1 MNSSATINT
10 DALGPLFTP
19 WEEPNAHRVRAEK
32 EGEPARIVKQRR
44 PSPVVVAQHI
54 RAEVRQWREAFYV
67 GASDTSRYLLNHW
80 FERSHQISGQDGE
93 NIEFRYY
100 FCQREAIE
108 TLIYLKEVRRLET
121 LSQVIAEFGGPN
133 AEIQALGIQEGE
145 DAWSRYAFK
154 LATGSGKTKVMSL
167 AVVWSYFH
175 ALRESDSSMARH
187 FVVIAPN
194 LTVFERLK
202 EDFQHGKIFDTDPLI
217 PSEWRGD
224 WNMSVVLQDEASGAA
239 TGGTLYLTNIH
250 RLYAPSTRRRK
261 DAETYDWMGPAV
273 SKARALDTGAELRE
287 RITGHERVMILND
300 EAHHVWDPNSAWNE
314 AIETL
319 HGTVR
324 SKGGS
329 GIVSQLDFTA
339 TPKDNHG
346 RIFKHVVC
354 DTPLGEAVDAGIVKT
369 PIIGRTDKL
378 VIRADDN
385 AAYKYEQ
392 HLLIGYERWK
402 ASCEEWEK
410 SGKKALLFVMCDD
423 TEAADQITRRFNT
436 DESFKELNGKTINLH
451 TNLKG
456 KVKKIGSGANV
467 RYEFVENEKQISD
480 DDLKILRELS
490 RRLDDNSSPYRCI
503 VSVLML
509 REGWDVRNVTT
520 IVPLRPYSSEANIL
534 PEQTLGRGL
543 RRMTPPG
550 QANELV
556 TVVEHPAFASLYQ
569 QELSQEGVP
578 IEIID
583 INRVPPTTV
592 TIFPDEANKDLQ
604 ALDVQI
610 PRLSAA
616 HEIVP
621 KLEDLSIE
629 DVRKAFSPYKKLPL
643 AEERREEI
651 KYEGRQLFTGEL
663 VESMTIHLPL
673 LESGVGAV
681 SFYRQELETACK
693 VKNTHQ
699 VLAPL
704 IQIFL
709 EEMLFEE
716 KTTLFDQRLVD
727 RLSDSDVREHVRAVF
742 TPLIRSRTTETKQ
755 RVRQQAGISV
765 CDWKPYQASHS
776 ENHPVLPAT
785 LTPFNLVPC
794 DRNFEVAFSRFI
806 DKAPDV
812 AAFAKNAGPQCL
824 RIDYLADGMRL
835 AFYRPDFMVR
845 AKNGNYYLVETK
857 GREDKDVPAK
867 AKAAIIWSKSAS
879 TRACQWNYLYVPQG
893 TFEKFSGNTIEQLA
907 RTCDPALHHL
917 IKEETKQ
924 ASLPLF
930 ASEEK
935 QPETSAFIE
944 EARLKAL
951 PSRYRQAVEQ
961 SISLY
966 QFMENK
972 EGMNYAPVFTAL
984 LGCMDEAAKGLLL
997 SRLQPHLPV
1006 SVDDQKVWFTPYLG
1020 AAERRKENQYANLAQ
1035 NLKRTLVFHN
1045 GLSPIGLI
1053 RSCLDYA
1060 LNDHTR
1066 LGGVFEAV
1074 KTEFKVQG
1082 GRDLLSQV
1090 KRVNDFRNSY
1100 IAHQEKSLTDKKLAA
1115 GHLKRWIDALEL
1127 LHGMIEKR
1135 QG

>member
-1 MNSSATINT
+1 
-10 DALGPLFTP
+10 
-19 WEEPNAHRVRAEK
+19 
-32 EGEPARIVKQRR
+32 
-44 PSPVVVAQHI
+44 
-54 RAEVRQWREAFYV
+54 
-67 GASDTSRYLLNHW
+67 
-80 FERSHQISGQDGE
+80 
-93 NIEFRYY
+93 
-100 FCQREAIE
+100 
-108 TLIYLKEVRRLET
+108 
-121 LSQVIAEFGGPN
+121 
-133 AEIQALGIQEGE
+133 
-145 DAWSRYAFK
+145 
-154 LATGSGKTKVMSL
+154 
-167 AVVWSYFH
+167 
-175 ALRESDSSMARH
+175 
-187 FVVIAPN
+187 
-194 LTVFERLK
+194 
-202 EDFQHGKIFDTDPLI
+202 
-217 PSEWRGD
+217 
-224 WNMSVVLQDEASGAA
+224 
-239 TGGTLYLTNIH
+239 
-250 RLYAPSTRRRK
+250 
-261 DAETYDWMGPAV
+261 
-273 SKARALDTGAELRE
+273 
-287 RITGHERVMILND
+287 MILND

-314 AIETL
+314 AIESL
-319 HGTVR
+319 HGAVR
-324 SKGGS
+324 SRGGS

-378 VIRADDN
+378 VERADDN
-385 AAYKYEQ
+385 AAFKYEQ

-402 ASCEEWEK
+402 ASSEEWGR

-456 KVKKIGSGANV
+456 KIIGRGQQA
-467 RYEFVENEKQISD
+467 RFQENEKQISD
-480 DDLKILRELS
+480 EDLKTLRELS
-490 RRLDDNSSPYRCI
+490 RRLDDNSSQYRCI

-604 ALDVQI
+604 ALDVRI

-621 KLEDLSIE
+621 KLEDLNVE
-629 DVRKAFSPYKKLPL
+629 DVRKAFASYKQLPL

-693 VKNTHQ
+693 VKNTHT

-704 IQIFL
+704 IQTFL

-742 TPLIRSRTTETKQ
+742 TPLIRSRTTSTKR
-755 RVRQQAGISV
+755 RVKQTAPLSV
-765 CDWKPYQASHS
+765 CSWKPYQASHS
-776 ENHPVLPAT
+776 EKHPVLPAV

-845 AKNGNYYLVETK
+845 VKDGNYYLVETK

-1045 GLSPIGLI
+1045 GLSPIGVI

>member
-1 MNSSATINT
+1 MNSGATINT
-10 DALGPLFTP
+10 DALGPLFNP
-19 WEEPNAHRVRAEK
+19 WVEPNAHRVRAEK
-32 EGEPARIVKQRR
+32 EGEPAKVVRQRR

-121 LSQVIAEFGGPN
+121 LSQVIEQFGGAD
-133 AEIQALGIQEGE
+133 AEIQALGIKEDE

-175 ALRESDSSMARH
+175 ALRESDSNMARH

-202 EDFQHGKIFDTDPLI
+202 EDFQHGKIFDADPLI

-250 RLYAPSTRRRK
+250 RLYAPTTRRKRE
-261 DAETYDWMGPAV
+261 AETYDWMGPAV
-273 SKARALDTGAELRE
+273 SKAKALDTGAELRE

-324 SKGGS
+324 SKGGV
-329 GIVSQLDFTA
+329 GIISQLDFTA

-378 VIRADDN
+378 VERADDN
-385 AAYKYEQ
+385 AAFKYEQ
-392 HLLIGYERWK
+392 HLLIGYDRWK
-402 ASCEEWEK
+402 ASCEEWSK

-436 DESFKELNGKTINLH
+436 DETFRELNGKTINLH

-480 DDLKILRELS
+480 DDLKTLRELS
-490 RRLDDNSSPYRCI
+490 RRLDDNSSQYRCI

-520 IVPLRPYSSEANIL
+520 IVPLRPYSSKANIL

-556 TVVEHPAFASLYQ
+556 TVVEHPSFASLYQ

-578 IEIID
+578 IEIVD

-592 TIFPDEANKDLQ
+592 SIFPDEANKDLQ

-621 KLEDLSIE
+621 KLEDLSVE
-629 DVRKAFSPYKKLPL
+629 DVRKAFSPYRKLPL

-651 KYEGRQLFTGEL
+651 KYEGRNLFTNEI
-663 VESMTIHLPL
+663 VEKMVIQLPL

-693 VKNTHQ
+693 VKNTHT

-704 IQIFL
+704 IQVFL

-716 KTTLFDQRLVD
+716 KSSLYDQRLVD
-727 RLSDSDVREHVRAVF
+727 RLSDSDVREHLRAVF
-742 TPLIRSRTTETKQ
+742 TPLIRSRTTSTKR
-755 RVRQQAGISV
+755 RVKQTAPLSV
-765 CDWKPYQASHS
+765 CGWKPYQASHS
-776 ENHPVLPAT
+776 EKHPVLPAV

-867 AKAAIIWSKSAS
+867 AKAANIWCKSAS
-879 TRACQWNYLYVPQG
+879 TRECKWSYLYVPQG
-893 TFEKFSGNTIEQLA
+893 TFEKFSGNSFDQLA
-907 RTCDPALHHL
+907 RTCEPALQHL

-924 ASLPLF
+924 AALPLF

-961 SISLY
+961 AISLY

-997 SRLQPHLPV
+997 SRLQPCLPV

-1020 AAERRKENQYANLAQ
+1020 AAERRKENQYAKLAQ
-1035 NLKRTLVFHN
+1035 NLKRTLIFQN
-1045 GLSPIGLI
+1045 GLSPIGLL

-1090 KRVNDFRNSY
+1090 KKVNDFRNTC
-1100 IAHQEKSLTDKKLAA
+1100 IAHQEKSLVDSRVASENLKGWIA
-1115 GHLKRWIDALEL
+1115 GLEL
-1127 LHGMIEKR
+1127 LHGMVIS
-1135 QG
+1135 